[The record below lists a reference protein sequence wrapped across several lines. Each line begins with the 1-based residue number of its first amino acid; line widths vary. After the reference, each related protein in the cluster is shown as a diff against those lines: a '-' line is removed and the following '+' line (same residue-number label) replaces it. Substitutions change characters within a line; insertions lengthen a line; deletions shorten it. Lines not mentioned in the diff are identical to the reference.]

1 MMVRKILSILRYILV
16 FICLVFFLFPV
27 YWLVI
32 TAFKPPDE
40 WFGWPPKFL
49 PTKPTLSNFFEA
61 KETEVFGGTTGS
73 IENIFPYLRNSII
86 VGVSVALISTAISA
100 LAAYAIAR
108 YKVGGPF
115 LAEWIISIRMLPPI
129 VSAIPLYVIFTK
141 LKLLNTW
148 WALILSHLVIVVP
161 LGVWLLISF
170 FREIPREIDE
180 AAYVDGATPFQA
192 FFYVVLPLSAPG
204 LAAVAILSLIQSWGE
219 FLLALV
225 LTNDSRAQTLPI
237 FLGRYITGWRV
248 AWGPLSAA
256 GIVTMLPVVIFAIL
270 MQRYLIRGLTFGAV
284 KG

>member
-1 MMVRKILSILRYILV
+1 MKKIFAIFRYILIG
-16 FICLVFFLFPV
+16 ICLIFFLFPV

-32 TAFKPPDE
+32 TAFKPSNE
-40 WFGWPPKFL
+40 WFSWPPKFW
-49 PTKPTLSNFFEA
+49 PSQFTLSNFYGA

-86 VGVSVALISTAISA
+86 VGISVALVGTIISA
-100 LAAYAIAR
+100 LSAYAIAR
-108 YKVGGPF
+108 YKVGGAF

-129 VSAIPLYVIFTK
+129 VSAVPLYVIFSR
-141 LKLLNTW
+141 LRLINTW
-148 WALILSHLVIVVP
+148 WALIISHLVIVVP

-170 FREIPREIDE
+170 FREIPKEIDE
-180 AAYVDGATPFQA
+180 AAYVDGANPLQT

-204 LAAVAILSLIQSWGE
+204 LAAVAVLSLIQSWGE

-225 LTNDSRAQTLPI
+225 LTNDARAQTLPI

-256 GIVTMLPVVIFAIL
+256 GIVTMLPVVVFAIVA
-270 MQRYLIRGLTFGAV
+270 QRYLIRGLTFGAV

>member
-1 MMVRKILSILRYILV
+1 MKKILRVFKYILIG
-16 FICLVFFLFPV
+16 ICLVFFLFPV

-32 TAFKPPDE
+32 TAFKPSNE
-40 WFGWPPKFL
+40 WFGWPPKFWPSQL
-49 PTKPTLSNFFEA
+49 TFSNFYGA

-86 VGVSVALISTAISA
+86 VGVSVALIGTIVSA
-100 LAAYAIAR
+100 LSAYAIAR
-108 YKVGGPF
+108 YKVGGAF

-129 VSAIPLYVIFTK
+129 VSALPLYVIFSR
-141 LKLLNTW
+141 LRLINTW

-180 AAYVDGATPFQA
+180 AAYVDGANPVQA

-204 LAAVAILSLIQSWGE
+204 LAAVAVLSLIQSWGE

-225 LTNDSRAQTLPI
+225 LTNDARAQTLPI
-237 FLGRYITGWRV
+237 FL
-248 AWGPLSAA
+248 
-256 GIVTMLPVVIFAIL
+256 
-270 MQRYLIRGLTFGAV
+270 
-284 KG
+284 

>member
-1 MMVRKILSILRYILV
+1 MVRKILSILRYILV
-16 FICLVFFLFPV
+16 FMCLVFFLFPV

-40 WFGWPPKFL
+40 WFGWPPKFF
-49 PTKPTLSNFFEA
+49 PTKPTLSNFFGA

-108 YKVGGPF
+108 YRVGGPF

>member
-1 MMVRKILSILRYILV
+1 MVRKILSILRYILV

-40 WFGWPPKFL
+40 WFGWPPKFF
-49 PTKPTLSNFFEA
+49 PTKPTLSNFFGT

-108 YKVGGPF
+108 YRVGGPF

-256 GIVTMLPVVIFAIL
+256 GIVTMLPVIIFAIL

>member
-1 MMVRKILSILRYILV
+1 MRKIFKVVRYILV
-16 FICLVFFLFPV
+16 AVCLIFFLFPV

-32 TAFKPPDE
+32 TAFKPSNE
-40 WFGWPPKFL
+40 WFTMPPRFF
-49 PTKPTLSNFFEA
+49 PTRPTLSNFFGT

-73 IENIFPYLRNSII
+73 IENIFPYLRNSIV
-86 VGVSVALISTAISA
+86 VGVSVALIGTVISA

-108 YKVGGPF
+108 YRVGGPF

-129 VSAIPLYVIFTK
+129 VSAVPLYVIFTK
-141 LKLLNTW
+141 LRLINTW

-180 AAYVDGATPFQA
+180 AAYVDGATPFQT
-192 FFYVVLPLSAPG
+192 FFYVILPLSAPG
-204 LAAVAILSLIQSWGE
+204 LAAVAVLSLIQSWGE

-225 LTNDSRAQTLPI
+225 LTNDARAQTLPI

-256 GIVTMLPVVIFAIL
+256 GIVTLLPVVVFAL
-270 MQRYLIRGLTFGAV
+270 VAQRYLIRGLTFGAV

>member
-1 MMVRKILSILRYILV
+1 MRTILRV
-16 FICLVFFLFPV
+16 FRYMLIFVCLIFFLFPV

-32 TAFKPPDE
+32 TAFKPSNE
-40 WFGWPPKFL
+40 WFTWPPRFWSTQL
-49 PTKPTLSNFFEA
+49 TFSNFFGA

-86 VGVSVALISTAISA
+86 VGISVSLIATIISA
-100 LAAYAIAR
+100 SAAYAIAR
-108 YKVGGPF
+108 YKVGGAF

-129 VSAIPLYVIFTK
+129 VSAVPLYVIFSR
-141 LKLLNTW
+141 LRLINNW

-180 AAYVDGATPFQA
+180 AAYVDGASTFQT
-192 FFYVVLPLSAPG
+192 FFYVIFPLSAPG
-204 LAAVAILSLIQSWGE
+204 LAAVAVLSLIQSWGE

-225 LTNDSRAQTLPI
+225 LTNDARAQTLPI

-256 GIVTMLPVVIFAIL
+256 GIVTMLPVVVFAIL
-270 MQRYLIRGLTFGAV
+270 AQRYLIRGLTFGAV

>member
-1 MMVRKILSILRYILV
+1 MKSFWTVTRYILV
-16 FICLVFFLFPV
+16 SLCLIFFLFPV

-32 TAFKPPDE
+32 TAFKPSNE
-40 WFGWPPKFL
+40 WFSWPPKFF
-49 PTKPTLSNFFEA
+49 PTRPTLSNFYGA

-73 IENIFPYLRNSII
+73 IENIFPYLRNSVI
-86 VGVSVALISTAISA
+86 VGISVALIGTTISA

-115 LAEWIISIRMLPPI
+115 LAEWIVSIRMLPPI
-129 VSAIPLYVIFTK
+129 VSAVPLYVIFSK
-141 LKLLNTW
+141 LRLINTW

-170 FREIPREIDE
+170 FREIPKEIDE
-180 AAYVDGATPFQA
+180 AALVDGASPIQA
-192 FFYVVLPLSAPG
+192 FFHVVLPLSAPG
-204 LAAVAILSLIQSWGE
+204 LAAVAVLSLIQSWGE

-256 GIVTMLPVVIFAIL
+256 GIVTMLPVVIFAIVA
-270 MQRYLIRGLTFGAV
+270 QRYLIRGLTFGAV

>member
-1 MMVRKILSILRYILV
+1 MKKIFAVFRYILIG
-16 FICLVFFLFPV
+16 ICLIFFLFPV

-32 TAFKPPDE
+32 TAFKPSNE
-40 WFGWPPKFL
+40 WFSWPPKFWPSQL
-49 PTKPTLSNFFEA
+49 TFSNFYGA

-73 IENIFPYLRNSII
+73 IENTFPYLRNSII
-86 VGVSVALISTAISA
+86 VGISVALVGTIISA
-100 LAAYAIAR
+100 LSAYAIAR
-108 YKVGGPF
+108 YKVGGAF

-129 VSAIPLYVIFTK
+129 VSAVPLYVIFSR
-141 LKLLNTW
+141 LKLINTW

-170 FREIPREIDE
+170 FREIPKEIDE
-180 AAYVDGATPFQA
+180 AAYVDGANPLQT

-204 LAAVAILSLIQSWGE
+204 LAAVAVLSLIQSWGE

-225 LTNDSRAQTLPI
+225 LTNDARAQTLPI

-256 GIVTMLPVVIFAIL
+256 GIVTMLPVVVFAIVA
-270 MQRYLIRGLTFGAV
+270 QRYLIRGLTFGAV

>member
-1 MMVRKILSILRYILV
+1 MKKILTIVRYILIAV
-16 FICLVFFLFPV
+16 CLIFFLFPV

-32 TAFKPPDE
+32 TAFKPSNE
-40 WFGWPPKFL
+40 WFTMPPRFF
-49 PTKPTLSNFFEA
+49 PTRPTLSNFFGT

-73 IENIFPYLRNSII
+73 IENIFPYLRNSIV
-86 VGVSVALISTAISA
+86 VGVSVALIGTVISA

-129 VSAIPLYVIFTK
+129 VSAVPLYVIFTK
-141 LKLLNTW
+141 LRLINTW

-180 AAYVDGATPFQA
+180 AAYVDGATPFQT

-204 LAAVAILSLIQSWGE
+204 LAAVAVLSLIQSWGE

-225 LTNDSRAQTLPI
+225 LTNDARAQTLPI

-256 GIVTMLPVVIFAIL
+256 GIVTMLPVVVFAL
-270 MQRYLIRGLTFGAV
+270 VAQRYLIRGLTFGAV

>member
-1 MMVRKILSILRYILV
+1 MKSFWTVTRYILV
-16 FICLVFFLFPV
+16 SLCLIFFLFPV

-32 TAFKPPDE
+32 TAFKPSNE
-40 WFGWPPKFL
+40 WFSWPPKFF
-49 PTKPTLSNFFEA
+49 PTRPTLSNFYGA

-73 IENIFPYLRNSII
+73 IENIFPYLRNSVI
-86 VGVSVALISTAISA
+86 VGISVALIGTTISA

-115 LAEWIISIRMLPPI
+115 LAEWIVSIRMLPPI
-129 VSAIPLYVIFTK
+129 VSAVPLYVIFSR
-141 LKLLNTW
+141 LRLINTW

-170 FREIPREIDE
+170 FREIPKEIDE
-180 AAYVDGATPFQA
+180 AALVDGASPIQA
-192 FFYVVLPLSAPG
+192 FFHVVLPLSAPG
-204 LAAVAILSLIQSWGE
+204 LAAVAVLSLIQSWGE

-256 GIVTMLPVVIFAIL
+256 GIVTMLPVVIFAIVA
-270 MQRYLIRGLTFGAV
+270 QRYLIRGLTFGAV

>member
-1 MMVRKILSILRYILV
+1 MKKIFAVFRYILIG
-16 FICLVFFLFPV
+16 ICLIFFLFPV

-32 TAFKPPDE
+32 TAFKPSNE
-40 WFGWPPKFL
+40 WFSWPPKFW
-49 PTKPTLSNFFEA
+49 PSKFTFSNFYGA

-73 IENIFPYLRNSII
+73 IENIFPYLRNSTII
-86 VGVSVALISTAISA
+86 GISVALVGTIISA
-100 LAAYAIAR
+100 LSAYAIAR
-108 YKVGGPF
+108 YKVGGAF

-129 VSAIPLYVIFTK
+129 VSAVPLYVIFSR
-141 LKLLNTW
+141 LRLINTW

-170 FREIPREIDE
+170 FREIPKEIDE
-180 AAYVDGATPFQA
+180 AAYVDGANPLQT

-204 LAAVAILSLIQSWGE
+204 LAAVAVLSLIQSWGE

-225 LTNDSRAQTLPI
+225 LTNDAQAQTLPI

-256 GIVTMLPVVIFAIL
+256 GIVTMLPVVVFAIVA
-270 MQRYLIRGLTFGAV
+270 QRYLIRGLTFGAV

>member
-1 MMVRKILSILRYILV
+1 MMRKIFKVVRYILV
-16 FICLVFFLFPV
+16 AVCLIFFLFPV

-32 TAFKPPDE
+32 TAFKPSNE
-40 WFGWPPKFL
+40 WFTMPPRFF
-49 PTKPTLSNFFEA
+49 PTRPTLSNFFGT

-73 IENIFPYLRNSII
+73 IENIFPYLRNSIV
-86 VGVSVALISTAISA
+86 VGVSVALIGTVISA

-108 YKVGGPF
+108 YRVGGPF

-129 VSAIPLYVIFTK
+129 VSAVPLYVIFTK
-141 LKLLNTW
+141 LRLINTW

-204 LAAVAILSLIQSWGE
+204 LAAVAVLSLIQSWGE

-225 LTNDSRAQTLPI
+225 LTNDARAQTLPI

-256 GIVTMLPVVIFAIL
+256 GIVTLLPVVIFAL
-270 MQRYLIRGLTFGAV
+270 VAQRYLIRGLTFGAV

>member
-1 MMVRKILSILRYILV
+1 MKKILTIVRYILIAV
-16 FICLVFFLFPV
+16 CLIFFLFPV

-32 TAFKPPDE
+32 TAFKPSNE
-40 WFGWPPKFL
+40 WFTMPPRFF
-49 PTKPTLSNFFEA
+49 PTRPTLSNFFGT

-73 IENIFPYLRNSII
+73 IENIFPYLRNSIV
-86 VGVSVALISTAISA
+86 VGVSVALIGTVISA

-108 YKVGGPF
+108 YRVGGPF

-129 VSAIPLYVIFTK
+129 VSAVPLYVIFTK
-141 LKLLNTW
+141 LRLINTW

-180 AAYVDGATPFQA
+180 AAYVDGATPFQT
-192 FFYVVLPLSAPG
+192 FFYVILPLSAPG
-204 LAAVAILSLIQSWGE
+204 LAAVAVLSLIQSWGE

-225 LTNDSRAQTLPI
+225 LTNDARAQTLPI

-256 GIVTMLPVVIFAIL
+256 GIVTLLPVVIFAL
-270 MQRYLIRGLTFGAV
+270 VAQRYLIRGLTFGAV

>member
-1 MMVRKILSILRYILV
+1 MMRKIFKVVRYILV
-16 FICLVFFLFPV
+16 AVCLIFFLFPV

-32 TAFKPPDE
+32 TAFKPSNE
-40 WFGWPPKFL
+40 WFTMPPKFF
-49 PTKPTLSNFFEA
+49 PTRPTLSNFFGA

-73 IENIFPYLRNSII
+73 IENIFPYLRNSIV
-86 VGVSVALISTAISA
+86 VGVSVALIGTVISA

-108 YKVGGPF
+108 YRVGGPF

-129 VSAIPLYVIFTK
+129 VSAVPLYVIFTK
-141 LKLLNTW
+141 LRLINTW

-204 LAAVAILSLIQSWGE
+204 LAAVAVLSLIQSWGE

-225 LTNDSRAQTLPI
+225 LTNDARAQTLPI

-256 GIVTMLPVVIFAIL
+256 GIVTMLPVVVFALIA
-270 MQRYLIRGLTFGAV
+270 QRYLIRGLTFGAV